1 MKKIL
6 FHLLIYIPICGWG
19 QSGLFDSD
27 TVLNLKLT
35 GDYKSLVTDR
45 ADVPS
50 EHPLVLRYNDGSSEV
65 SIPVSTRTRG
75 NFRRKI
81 GGCIYPPILLIFKD
95 ARAKENT
102 IFSEQQKL
110 KLVVPCKSDDY
121 VVKEYMAYR
130 IYNLVT
136 PKSFRARLVKLTFED
151 PDKKKNPE
159 PFYSILLEEES
170 QMAKRNNL
178 ISVERNLNPVLT
190 DPDTFIN
197 MAVFEYMIGNTDWSV
212 EYQQN
217 VKLIAK
223 DSLSAPFTVPY
234 DFDHSGLVNASYAQP
249 AEQLKL
255 ASVTER
261 RYRGYCL
268 TDLSQYTPSF
278 ALFNKVKDQVYS
290 LFGTAPYLT
299 AGSKKSCLK
308 FIDEFYA
315 AINNPQRVKKDFGYP
330 CDPSGTGEI
339 IIKGLK
345 NEQKK

>member
-6 FHLLIYIPICGWG
+6 LHLLFFLPLSGWA

-27 TVLNLKLT
+27 TVLVVKLT
-35 GDYKSLVTDR
+35 GDYKSLVNDR
-45 ADVPS
+45 ADLPK
-50 EHPLVLRYNDGSSEV
+50 EHPLTLSYSNGNAEIK
-65 SIPVSTRTRG
+65 IPVSTRTRG
-75 NFRRKI
+75 NFRRKM
-81 GGCIYPPILLIFKD
+81 GDCIYPPILLIFND

-102 IFSEQQKL
+102 LFGEQQKL

-151 PDKKKNPE
+151 PDRKKNPE

-170 QMAKRNNL
+170 QMARRNNL
-178 ISVERNLNPVLT
+178 VSVEKNLNPVLT
-190 DPDTFIN
+190 EPNTFIT

-217 VKLIAK
+217 VKLIAQ
-223 DSLSAPFTVPY
+223 DSLATPFTVPY
-234 DFDHSGLVNASYAQP
+234 DFDHSGLVNASYAHP
-249 AEQLKL
+249 AEQLQL

-268 TDLSQYTPSF
+268 TDLNQYSPSF
-278 ALFNKVKDQVYS
+278 ALFNKLKDQVYS
-290 LFGTAPYLT
+290 LFETAPYLT

-330 CDPSGTGEI
+330 CDPNGTGEI